1 MGTLRGG
8 SEKAPS
14 PLDSRTASRLQLRLA
29 RRIAVAGDDG
39 VDGQQGACRS
49 PPRRGEARPRRREA
63 CTLTCRWLG
72 GWCDRVA
79 AARPHTDCSCGVHE
93 PEDAVDFPGTR
104 LPRVGGEGIAH

>member
-39 VDGQQGACRS
+39 VDGQQGACR
-49 PPRRGEARPRRREA
+49 GA
-63 CTLTCRWLG
+63 CVHVCQVDG
-72 GWCDRVA
+72 KKSA
-79 AARPHTDCSCGVHE
+79 AAG
-93 PEDAVDFPGTR
+93 
-104 LPRVGGEGIAH
+104 